1 MHTLIVGARHVGK
14 STLIRSVIKR
24 TGRPVYGFET
34 VKEDALETEVLGSP
48 IYIYPAGGAHV
59 RGEDNLVGYCKDKR
73 PTTITETFD
82 RWAERISAPPAGCIV
97 LLDEIGFMESSS
109 AAFCDAVMRLL
120 DGDIPVIAAVK
131 HNSTPFLDSVKQH
144 PNARCFHIT
153 EENRD
158 ALLPQVLGFV
168 LEQLDSSLNSMK
180 GEMQP

>member
-48 IYIYPAGGAHV
+48 IYIYPAGGAHE
-59 RGEDNLVGYCKDKR
+59 RSEDNLVGYCKDR
-73 PTTITETFD
+73 HPTTMTKTFD

-131 HNSTPFLDSVKQH
+131 HNQTLFLDAVRQH
-144 PNARCFHIT
+144 KNCRCFYIA
-153 EENRD
+153 EDNRD
-158 ALLPQVLGFV
+158 ALAEEVSAFV
-168 LEQLDSSLNSMK
+168 LEQLAMTE
-180 GEMQP
+180 GEKQP